1 MNMIFKN
8 NSNFLN
14 FSFQRSDIDLA
25 KDWKKEHKLTEMI
38 SRPLV
43 HIYQPIL
50 INEGNNINISETTNS
65 RTFNSGSSEKN
76 ISKRDWE
83 KIYISILFG

>member
-1 MNMIFKN
+1 
-8 NSNFLN
+8 
-14 FSFQRSDIDLA
+14 
-25 KDWKKEHKLTEMI
+25 MI